1 MKANINHK
9 ANEFLSSQAI
19 KQSKFQS
26 FSISDN
32 PMASALEI
40 FQGYFEMD
48 TFCVGQ
54 ITCGYLTPRVEP
66 VTPETVV
73 TEMTIDAA
81 GQLVEKTPLIEIN
94 EEKVEKAFAGL
105 EKQLAQQF
113 ERRSTSKIVKTAK
126 GHYRYRHL
134 SDRAHMKVCAKKE
147 QLCNE
152 ERAFQMAP
160 PVTPETVV
168 TEMTIDAAGQLV
180 VKYPWREAQA
190 TSKRMKERIV
200 RKKIALDEAG
210 FKKLLKDLRKIMQEK
225 QMNLEVVAKRQVRC
239 AFAQFGKHSRLKIH
253 TKHEDGVKNKIDL
266 RIDPRCIPI
275 ICDLAKGAGW
285 GCAIQS
291 NLLARGASGFVL
303 KPDLIKVAHSRYKD
317 NIFVVRGM
325 SEGKLYDARVKITL
339 HVVMSMTHF
348 SSSDKY
354 WKGYTR
360 SWELIKADTNHHCEA
375 HYSIENCGEV
385 GALLTQIFIPS
396 GKITCDMCARAVP
409 DSIGHKY
416 KDMVRHRLLDLD
428 PIIAQNISHH
438 KGFETAIAHIKGMVK
453 VNKRNDAIFEQVFKQ
468 IGNLRKEPFIGLNKL
483 NEFLYKGSSA
493 TEEDWEEAR
502 QTLLTIT
509 RHMKDFVDAAKHG
522 DISQFRNKMPS
533 KVANN
538 EFITCTHQLDKNA
551 GFIWG
556 QREPHAKRFFN
567 NYYKQLDPSKGYGAY
582 EVRKNPNGIRKL
594 AIKSLIVSMNLH
606 EFRQKM
612 RGEFHKQPPLST
624 RCVGRLEGSYIHN
637 CSCITNDDGSAFET
651 PMYVPTR
658 DQLVVGTSTD
668 PRHIDLPKPQ
678 DENLL
683 MVEDGYC
690 YINIF
695 IAMLVN
701 VREEMAKDF
710 TKMVRDEIIPK
721 LGKWPSLSDVAT
733 TCAQLRIIFPTVYNA
748 VLPRILVDHDLQ
760 MCHVLDSYG
769 SLTSGYHV
777 LRVVTVNH
785 LIAFAN
791 EDLESEIK
799 FYRVGGDFKGE
810 NKYQHQEDSAISM
823 LIKGVYRP
831 HLLHDVLEMEPH
843 LLLLSILSPTVVIAL
858 YNNKHFDEALK
869 LWLRKDQSISQ
880 MLLVLKT
887 LAKKLSVAES
897 LQAQMQLIET
907 CTPSIRSILYM
918 GPHTEHS
925 YVLALQMIERL
936 ANRKET
942 NQVIRDLGYIDFA
955 NSAQSIIEKS
965 YADQLEASWHAL
977 SLSEKCSATY
987 RSLQHKEDTTQWL
1000 RRLRRKDLKVPLS
1013 SSVIAY
1019 CGRMRTS
1026 AKGLVENSYSRTRGY
1041 IRDTM
1046 RKSLVIM
1053 LRSTVRLFPFIEICT
1068 NVAVVLGVFIQVSIV
1083 GKKILTYYTK
1093 DKEELCNL
1101 KEDRMAQACKALHIA
1116 LSKALGRD
1124 PTLQEYFDYL
1134 GLMSKELEEFARDQ
1148 LQDMVEHQKSTLE
1161 VQKLEQI
1168 IAFVVLVFMMFDAE
1182 RSDCIFKT
1190 LNKLKGVVATMDRQV
1205 EHQSL
1210 DDIVDTFE
1218 LKNEVI
1224 HFDLEDE
1231 IKVPHVNNQKT
1242 FRQWWSNQIDNSRT
1256 LPHYRTEGAFM
1267 EFTRARAAAVASD
1280 IAHSDGLDFLI
1291 RGAVGSG
1298 KSTGLP
1304 SCLSKFGRVLLIE
1317 PTRPLAENVHRQLSS
1332 DPFFLKPTLRMHG
1345 VNVFGSS
1352 PISIMTSGFAFHYFA
1367 HNPMQLEDYNFVI
1380 FDECHV
1386 IDASAMAF
1394 RSLLHE
1400 HHSGVKLL
1408 KVSATPPGRETD
1420 FQTQHP
1426 VEIIIEESASHNAFV
1441 SALGSGSNLDVLR
1454 KGFNILVYVASYNEV
1469 DTLSNLLVNKG
1480 YMVTKV
1486 DGRTMKHGSVEV
1498 NTKGRKGKP
1507 HFIVATNIIENGV
1520 TLDIDT
1526 VVDFGTKV
1534 SPYLD
1539 VDNRCIVYNKHSI
1552 SFGERIQRLG
1562 RVGRFKPGVAVR
1574 IGHTEKG
1581 LVEIPTMI
1589 ATEAALLCF
1598 AYNLPV
1604 MTANVSQSLVD
1615 MCTIQQVRTMH
1626 HFEITP
1632 FFMVNFV
1639 ANDGSMHPA
1648 IHDLLKKFKLR
1659 DSEIPLREK
1668 SIPYTASTMWMTA
1681 KEYERIGHRTGLH
1694 EDTRIAFGAKDIP
1707 SRLHEELWEC
1717 VQQYKSSSMFSS
1729 LPRSCISKVAYT
1741 LKTDVYSISRTLGFI
1756 ELLRE
1761 NELEKQAQFRN
1772 LATDSFTSHFSM
1784 LGLLNAA
1791 RSSRMVDH
1799 TRDNLDRL
1807 ENIKNQPLE
1816 YHNLRDSVNQTDL
1829 ITKFEALQFV
1839 HHQSTNDL
1847 SKAIG
1852 LKGVWNKKLLARDLI
1867 IAAGVVAGGSWIVYE
1882 CFKQKVTRVM
1892 HQGKSSNK
1900 KRRIKELRF
1909 KNARNNQIERI
1920 MNDDDTTMA
1929 EYFGSAYTAKGKQGG
1944 RTKGMGKKNRTF
1956 ISMYGFEPT
1965 EYSYIKFMDP
1975 LTGKVI
1981 EENTIYADMQA
1992 VADEFAAERTRLMEA
2007 DELDFETH
2015 RNRQTINAFF
2025 MKDGNTRKALKV
2037 DMTPHD
2043 AFKVCK
2049 NKATIAGLPER
2060 QGEFRQTGEA
2070 KEVNLSDYP
2079 SIVDHES
2086 QTLLK
2091 GLRDFN
2097 PVSQVVCKLTNES
2110 DGHVTTLY
2118 GVGFG
2123 PYIIANQHLFTRN
2136 NGCLKVT
2143 SHHGTFVMPNTTQIQ
2158 VSPCS
2163 QRDIVIIKMPKDF
2176 PVFPRKL
2183 KFREPVD
2190 GERVCMVGTNFQER
2204 YLSSTVSESS
2214 AVHPIRSSHFW
2225 KHWVSTK
2232 NGDCGLPFVAVSDGA
2247 LVGIHS
2253 LGSTSERENYF
2264 VAFDNEFSEKMKLT
2278 PEQMQWERH
2287 WKYNANNVC
2296 WGGLVLKDNQPNGM
2310 FQPIKAL
2317 QDLSKDIL
2325 DFVGFQSKESR
2336 WMLEV
2341 LEDNLKA
2348 VAQLPSQLVTKH
2360 VVKGECALFRTYLNV
2375 VAEAREFFEPKMHA
2389 YGKSKLNREA
2399 YIKDLMKYAQP
2410 ITVGVVNTDDFD
2422 EAVSRVI
2429 LYMRQRGFKEC
2440 TYVTDHTEIFRSL
2453 NMKAAVGAMYGGKKA
2468 DYFSKYT
2475 EEDKERIL
2483 YESCE
2488 RLFLGKMGVWNGSL
2502 KAELRS
2508 KEKIEANKTRTFT
2521 AAPIDTL
2528 LAGKVCVDDFNNQF
2542 YSMNLNC
2549 CWTVGMTKFYGGWN
2563 TLLSQL
2569 PEGWVYCDA
2578 DGSRF
2583 DSSLTPYL
2591 INAVLAIRE
2600 AFMEEWDIGWHMLRN
2615 LYTEIIYTPI
2625 SAADGTV
2632 LKKFRGN
2639 NSGQPSTVVDNSLM
2653 VVLAMHYSFIRNGI
2667 PFEDF
2672 EKVCRFFVNGD
2683 DLLIAVEPS
2692 HEHILDNMAA
2702 QFSELGLNYDFSS
2715 RTRSREDLWFM
2726 SHCGISVEGQ
2736 YIPKL
2741 EEERIVSILQWDRAT
2756 LPEHRL
2762 EAICAAMV
2770 EAWGYPE
2777 LLYQI
2782 RKFYAWVL
2790 TQAPYSD
2797 LALEGKAPYIAETAL
2812 RKLYTGT
2819 DASSEEIQVYLRAF
2833 SEIDDEIE
2841 CGGFE
2846 VFHENQH
2853 SLVYHQGDNQTVD
2866 AGKSKVSSSLTP
2878 PTTLLSS
2885 GDQEEGKQLKKVKN
2899 DRDVDAGS
2907 SGAFSVPRLKGLSE
2921 KMRLPRIAG
2930 RNLLNLNHLLT
2941 YMPDPEELYNTRAT
2955 HEQLN
2960 TWYEAIKREYDVG
2973 DDGLGIM
2980 LNGFMVWCI
2989 ENGTSPNLN
2998 GEWTMMDGD
3007 EQVTYPLRPIVENAQ
3022 PTLRQIM
3029 AHFSDAAEAYIV
3041 MRNAKE
3047 PYMPRYGLKRN
3058 LRDKSLARFM
3068 FDFYVITSKT
3078 PDRAREAHLQTKAA
3092 ALRTTQNKMFGLDGS
3107 VGNSE
3112 ESTERHTSE
3121 DVNSNLHS
3129 LMGVRNM

>member
-1 MKANINHK
+1 MKAHIEHK
-9 ANEFLSSQAI
+9 TNEFSSTQAF
-19 KQSKFQS
+19 KQFKFQQNS
-26 FSISDN
+26 TSDQQ
-32 PMASALEI
+32 MASALEI

-54 ITCGYLTPRVEP
+54 ITCGYLTPRIEP
-66 VTPETVV
+66 VTPETQV
-73 TEMTIDAA
+73 TEMIIDTA
-81 GQLVEKTPLIEIN
+81 GQLVEKTSPVEVYT
-94 EEKVEKAFAGL
+94 ERVEKAFSEL
-105 EKQLAQQF
+105 DKTLVPYF
-113 ERRSTSKIVKTAK
+113 ERRSTSKIVKTSN

-134 SDRAHMKVCAKKE
+134 SEKAHTKKCAEKARIVREELEFQRAEPSIISHISIAGGISPSAMLEE
-147 QLCNE
+147 Q
-152 ERAFQMAP
+152 P
-160 PVTPETVV
+160 S
-168 TEMTIDAAGQLV
+168 
-180 VKYPWREAQA
+180 WRKAQA
-190 TSKRMKERIV
+190 TSRSAKNRTV
-200 RKKIALDEAG
+200 VKKIALRE
-210 FKKLLKDLRKIMQEK
+210 FEFRKFLKDLKAIMQERK
-225 QMNLEVVAKRQVRC
+225 IEMEIISKRRVRC
-239 AFAQFGKHSRLKIH
+239 AFAQFGNHVRLKIH
-253 TKHEDGVKNKIDL
+253 TNHEDGRKNKIDL
-266 RIDPRCIPI
+266 RMDQDCIPFI
-275 ICDLAKGAGW
+275 REFVKGEGW
-285 GCAIQS
+285 GCVPQS
-291 NLLARGASGFVL
+291 TLFKRGASGFVVNPQKL
-303 KPDLIKVAHSRYKD
+303 QMPHSRCKD
-317 NIFVVRGM
+317 NLFIIRGM
-325 SEGKLYDARVKITL
+325 SEDKLYDARVKVTL
-339 HVVMSMTHF
+339 HVVFSMIHF
-348 SSSDKY
+348 SNGERY

-360 SWELIKADTNHHCEA
+360 SWGKIKVDTKHECETY
-375 HYSIENCGEV
+375 YSVEDCGEV
-385 GALLTQIFIPS
+385 GALLAQIFMPS
-396 GKITCDMCARAVP
+396 GRITCNQCAEAVP
-409 DSIGHKY
+409 DSIDDQY
-416 KDMVRHRLLDLD
+416 KIMVRHRLRELD
-428 PIIAQNISHH
+428 PTITQSISQH
-438 KGFETAIAHIKGMVK
+438 KGFERAIAQIKEMVK
-453 VNKRNDAIFEQVFKQ
+453 PNKRDDTIFEQVFKL
-468 IGNLRKEPFIGLNKL
+468 IGGLRREPFSSLNVL
-483 NEFLYKGSSA
+483 NDFLYKGDTA
-493 TEEDWEEAR
+493 TKDDWDQAR
-502 QTLLTIT
+502 QSMLHLTQ
-509 RHMKDFVDAAKHG
+509 HLKNLADAAKHG
-522 DISQFRNKMPS
+522 DLSQFRNKMPS

-551 GFIWG
+551 RFVWG
-556 QREPHAKRFFN
+556 QREYHAKRFFS

-582 EVRKNPNGIRKL
+582 EIRKNPNGTRKL
-594 AIKSLIVSMNLH
+594 AIKSLIVSMNLN

-612 RGEFHKQPPLST
+612 RGEFHKQPPLSL
-624 RCVGRLEGSYIHN
+624 RCVGKLEGSYVHN
-637 CSCITNDDGSAFET
+637 CSCITNDDGSVFET
-651 PMYVPTR
+651 PMYAPTR

-683 MVEDGYC
+683 MAEDGYC
-690 YINIF
+690 YVNIF
-695 IAMLVN
+695 VAMLVN
-701 VREEMAKDF
+701 IREEMAKDF

-760 MCHVLDSYG
+760 VCHVLDSYG

-799 FYRVGGDFKGE
+799 FYRVGGNFKGDDK
-810 NKYQHQEDSAISM
+810 NQQQEDSAITM

-843 LLLLSILSPTVVIAL
+843 LLLLSILSPSIVIAL
-858 YNNKHFDEALK
+858 YNNKHFDEALRR
-869 LWLRKDQSISQ
+869 WLRKDQSIAQ
-880 MLLVLKT
+880 MLLILKT

-897 LQAQMQLIET
+897 LQVQMQMIEI
-907 CTPSIRSILYM
+907 CTPSIRNILYM

-955 NSAQSIIEKS
+955 NSAQGIIEKS
-965 YADQLEASWHAL
+965 YADQLEDSWHEL
-977 SLSEKCSATY
+977 SLSEKCLATY
-987 RSLQHKEDTTQWL
+987 RSLQSKDDTAQWL
-1000 RRLRRKDLKVPLS
+1000 RRLRRRDSKTPLN
-1013 SSVIAY
+1013 SSVTAF
-1019 CGRMRTS
+1019 CGQMTTS
-1026 AKGLVENSYSRTRGY
+1026 VKGLVRNSYSRVREC
-1041 IRDTM
+1041 IRVTM
-1046 RKSLVIM
+1046 RRSLVLM
-1053 LRSTVRLFPFIEICT
+1053 LRSTVRLFPFIEVCT
-1068 NVAVVLGVFIQVSIV
+1068 NVAVVLGVFVQVSLV
-1083 GKKILTYYTK
+1083 GKRIVEYYTR
-1093 DKEELCNL
+1093 DKEELCDL
-1101 KEDRMAQACKALHIA
+1101 KEERMAQACKTLHIA
-1116 LSKALGRD
+1116 LSEALGRS
-1124 PTLQEYFDYL
+1124 PTIQEYFDYL
-1134 GLMSKELEEFARDQ
+1134 GLMSKDLEAYAREQ
-1148 LQDMVEHQKSTLE
+1148 LQDVVEHQKSTLE

-1190 LNKLKGVVATMDRQV
+1190 LNKLKGVVTTMDRQV

-1210 DDIVDTFE
+1210 DEIVDTFE

-1231 IKVPHVNNQKT
+1231 IKAPQLSNQKT

-1267 EFTRARAAAVASD
+1267 EFTRARAAAVAND
-1280 IAHSDGLDFLI
+1280 IAHSDGIDFLI

-1304 SCLSKFGRVLLIE
+1304 SSLSKYGRVLLIE

-1332 DPFFLKPTLRMHG
+1332 DPFFLKPTLRMRG

-1367 HNPMQLEDYNFVI
+1367 HNPAQLEDFSFVI

-1400 HHSGVKLL
+1400 YHSGVKLL

-1426 VEIIIEESASHNAFV
+1426 VEIVVEESASHNSFV
-1441 SALGSGSNLDVLR
+1441 SSLGSGSNLDVLR
-1454 KGFNILVYVASYNEV
+1454 KGFNILVYVASYNDV
-1469 DTLSNLLVNKG
+1469 DSLSSLLINKG

-1498 NTKGRKGKP
+1498 NTKGCKGKP

-1615 MCTIQQVRTMH
+1615 KCTIQQVRTMH

-1639 ANDGSMHPA
+1639 ASDGSMHPA
-1648 IHDLLKKFKLR
+1648 VHDLLKKYKLR

-1668 SIPYTASTMWMTA
+1668 SIPYTAATLWMTA

-1707 SRLHEELWEC
+1707 ARLHEELWEC

-1761 NELEKQAQFRN
+1761 SELEKQAQFRN

-1807 ENIKNQPLE
+1807 ESIKNQLME
-1816 YHNLRDSVNQTDL
+1816 YHNLRDSVDQTNL

-1839 HHQSTNDL
+1839 HHQSANEL

-1852 LKGVWNKKLLARDLI
+1852 LRGIWNKKLLARDLL
-1867 IAAGVVAGGSWIVYE
+1867 IAAGVVAGGSWMMYE

-1892 HQGKSSNK
+1892 HQGKSTNK
-1900 KRRIKELRF
+1900 KKRMKELQFR
-1909 KNARNNQIERI
+1909 NARNNQIERV
-1920 MNDDDTTMA
+1920 MNNDDTTMA
-1929 EYFGSAYTAKGKQGG
+1929 DYFGSAYAAKGKQGG
-1944 RTKGMGKKNRTF
+1944 RTKGMGRKTRPF

-1981 EENTIYADMQA
+1981 EENTIYADMKI
-1992 VADEFAAERTRLMEA
+1992 VADEFAAERTRMLEA
-2007 DELDFETH
+2007 DELDYETH
-2015 RNRQTINAFF
+2015 RNKQTINAFF

-2070 KEVNLSDYP
+2070 KIVDLADYP

-2136 NGCLKVT
+2136 NGSLKVT
-2143 SHHGTFVMPNTTQIQ
+2143 SHHGTFVMPNTTQVQ
-2158 VSPCS
+2158 VSPCA
-2163 QRDIVIIKMPKDF
+2163 QRDLIIIKMPKDF

-2183 KFREPVD
+2183 KFREPID

-2214 AVHPIRSSHFW
+2214 AIHPIRSSHFW

-2232 NGDCGLPFVAVSDGA
+2232 DGDCGLPFVAVSDGA

-2253 LGSTSERENYF
+2253 LGSKSERENYF
-2264 VAFDNEFSEKMKLT
+2264 VAFDDSFSEKMKLT

-2296 WGGLVLKDNQPNGM
+2296 WGGLVLKDNQPDGM
-2310 FQPIKAL
+2310 FKTTKAL
-2317 QDLSKDIL
+2317 QDLSRDIL

-2375 VAEAREFFEPKMHA
+2375 VDGAREFFEPKMHA

-2440 TYVTDHTEIFRSL
+2440 TYVTDHAEIFRSL
-2453 NMKAAVGAMYGGKKA
+2453 NMKAAVGALYGGKKA
-2468 DYFSKYT
+2468 EYFSAYT

-2502 KAELRS
+2502 KAEIRS

-2542 YSMNLNC
+2542 YSMNLDC
-2549 CWTVGMTKFYGGWN
+2549 CWTVGMTKFYGKWD
-2563 TLLSQL
+2563 TLLNKL

-2667 PFEDF
+2667 PFEDV
-2672 EKVCRFFVNGD
+2672 ENVCRFFVNGD

-2692 HEHILDNMAA
+2692 YEHILDKMAA

-2812 RKLYTGT
+2812 KKLYTGT
-2819 DASSEEIQVYLRAF
+2819 DASNEEIEVYLRAF

-2846 VFHENQH
+2846 VFHEAQQ
-2853 SLVYHQGDNQTVD
+2853 SVVYHQGDEKTID
-2866 AGKSKVSSSLTP
+2866 AGKSKTSGPQNP
-2878 PTTLLSS
+2878 PLAMTTS
-2885 GDQEEGKQLKKVKN
+2885 DEKDEEKQMKKVKS

-2907 SGAFSVPRLKGLSE
+2907 SGTFTVPRLKSLSE
-2921 KMRLPRIAG
+2921 KMKLPRIAG
-2930 RNLLNLNHLLT
+2930 RNILNLNHLLT
-2941 YMPDPEELYNTRAT
+2941 YLPDPEDLYNTRAT

-2960 TWYEAIKREYDVG
+2960 TWYAAIKREYDVG

-3107 VGNSE
+3107 VGNAE

-3121 DVNSNLHS
+3121 DVNTNLHS